1 MSIFARASAE
11 TGASRNPELV
21 AFVTDPDT
29 ERTIRDLVDE
39 EVMTFTVVRRGT
51 VQDAIGH
58 LRASPSPKLLVVDI
72 SDSTMPMSDVEALA
86 DVCEPS
92 VTVIVLG
99 ESNDIGL
106 FRDLMN
112 AGVADYVAKPITTE
126 LLRRTIAMRSGP
138 TAVKPRSRT
147 GKVIA
152 VTGARGGVGVSTLL
166 VNLGWLLSHRS
177 GRKVALVDLDMQAS
191 SLSLMLGAEPGG
203 GLSEALQNINRVDDL
218 FLDRIMQQCSER
230 LFLLTGH
237 EELEDEP
244 SLAPAAIQQIATL
257 LTQRFHYVM
266 LDVPRRYGP
275 LYQHFLSLAHVR
287 IIIADPTLPSVRE
300 TVRVLRMTGRDD
312 LGKRALVILNH
323 RCPPAKGIVSR
334 DEFEKAIGRRIDY
347 EIPFDRKALAAE
359 NGGIPLATEHGAI
372 TDMLLDVSNDL
383 SGKRS
388 MIPNSFKRM
397 FWS

>member
-1 MSIFARASAE
+1 MSIFARATAD
-11 TGASRNPELV
+11 TAGSRNPELV

-39 EVMTFTVVRRGT
+39 EVMTFTVVRRGS

-72 SDSTMPMSDVEALA
+72 SDSAMPMSDVEALA

-152 VTGARGGVGVSTLL
+152 VTGARGGVGGSTLL
-166 VNLGWLLSHRS
+166 VNLAWLLSHRS
-177 GRKVALVDLDMQAS
+177 GRKVALVDLDLQAS
-191 SLSLMLGAEPGG
+191 SLSLMLGVDPGG
-203 GLSEALQNINRVDDL
+203 GLSEALQSIDRVDDL

-230 LFLLTGH
+230 LFLLTGQ

-244 SLAPAAIQQIATL
+244 PLAPSAIQQIATL

-287 IIIADPTLPSVRE
+287 IVVADSTLPSVRE
-300 TVRVLRMTGRDD
+300 TVRILRMTGRDD
-312 LGKRALVILNH
+312 IGKRALVILNH
-323 RCPPAKGIVSR
+323 RCPPTKGIVSR

-372 TDMLLDVSNDL
+372 TDTLLDVSNDL
-383 SGKRS
+383 SGKRP